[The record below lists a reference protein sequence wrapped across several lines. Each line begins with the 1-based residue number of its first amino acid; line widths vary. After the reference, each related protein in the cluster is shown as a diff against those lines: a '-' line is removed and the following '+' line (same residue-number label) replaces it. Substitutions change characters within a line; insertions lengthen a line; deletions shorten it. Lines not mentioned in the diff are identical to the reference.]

1 MSLFLVAGVG
11 SLGPSLLP
19 VSTPLTLSPTTSAE
33 VEGVVKVE
41 GALANEVG
49 LIILAQLEN
58 FGAHF
63 KVGYDHA
70 LERKCLVLIII
81 FPIPVERADARGRRQ
96 YFNGQGDIMNSNSY
110 V

>member
-1 MSLFLVAGVG
+1 MCAAVG

-19 VSTPLTLSPTTSAE
+19 VSTPLSLSPTVSAE
-33 VEGVVKVE
+33 IDAVVKVE

-63 KVGYDHA
+63 KVGCVSIYS
-70 LERKCLVLIII
+70 III
-81 FPIPVERADARGRRQ
+81 IRVAMPP
-96 YFNGQGDIMNSNSY
+96 
-110 V
+110 